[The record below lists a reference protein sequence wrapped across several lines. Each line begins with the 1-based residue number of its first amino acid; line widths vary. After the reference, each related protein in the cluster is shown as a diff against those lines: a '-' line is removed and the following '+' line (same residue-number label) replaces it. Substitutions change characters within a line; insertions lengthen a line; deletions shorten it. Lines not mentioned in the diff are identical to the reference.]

1 MGDKKSIWKTKPKVL
16 VDTSFLLPAIGISV
30 EKEILDT
37 IKYFQLIE
45 VYYLEVCISEAMWI
59 VLKVVSPNNLDVV
72 REGIEAIR
80 DTYKQLVPPSGAY
93 IKAYE
98 IYRKGHKDYIDDLIY
113 ATSLEKKIALLTTDY
128 KFINFLKENNYPI
141 DNIITP
147 RDLKH
152 ILAK

>member
-1 MGDKKSIWKTKPKVL
+1 MRDKKSIWKAKPKVL
-16 VDTSFLLPAIGISV
+16 VDTSFLLSAIGISV

-37 IKYFQLIE
+37 IKYFRLVE
-45 VYYLEVCISEAMWI
+45 VYYLEVCILEAMWI

-72 REGIEAIR
+72 REGMEAIR
-80 DTYKQLVPPSGAY
+80 DTYKQLVPPPEAY

-113 ATSLEKKIALLTTDY
+113 TTSLEEKIALLTTDY
-128 KFINFLKENNYPI
+128 EFINFLKENNYPV